1 MRDAAA
7 GTRKWIAVASGGVLV
22 LAAAAVVMLLLQEP
36 GAGSATAQAPAR
48 SEHDLETRQELD
60 RLRADLEFERLAR
73 RALAE
78 EVALLRRAL
87 EADRAGTGRNVA
99 ALPAPEPAVESEP
112 AAADAQAN
120 AAEKPGAAAFDAP
133 ALVTAGLPELDAE
146 RLRER
151 WEAHELEK
159 LELSNLALREGW
171 QRKRLR
177 RERFALEA
185 GLRAELGDEWD
196 AYLYATGKENRL
208 RVNEVLADSAASAAG
223 FQKGDLILSYDRQ
236 RIYNP
241 GELRRTSA
249 ACGVGGYVSV
259 EVIRDGNLD
268 TLRVPCG
275 PLGALVDHVKRP
287 PVAP

>member
-1 MRDAAA
+1 MA
-7 GTRKWIAVASGGVLV
+7 GRGI
-22 LAAAAVVMLLLQEP
+22 LAAAAVVLLLAAAAALVSRDAPSP
-36 GAGSATAQAPAR
+36 GAATPGRAAGDA
-48 SEHDLETRQELD
+48 DAAATRQELE

-87 EADRAGTGRNVA
+87 EADRAGGSERA
-99 ALPAPEPAVESEP
+99 APALEPPAESEP
-112 AAADAQAN
+112 AAAV
-120 AAEKPGAAAFDAP
+120 AETGAGETPGTAGFDAP

-151 WEAHELEK
+151 WEAHQLEK
-159 LELSNLALREGW
+159 LELSNLALREDW

-177 RERFALEA
+177 QETFALEGA
-185 GLRAELGDEWD
+185 LRAELGDEWD

-208 RVNEVLADSAASAAG
+208 RVNDVLADSAASAAG
-223 FQKGDLILSYDRQ
+223 FEKGDLILSYDRQ
-236 RIYNP
+236 RIYHA

-249 ACGVGGYVSV
+249 ACNSGSYVTV

-268 TLRVPCG
+268 TLRVRCG
-275 PLGALVDHVKRP
+275 PLGTLVDHVVRP

>member
-1 MRDAAA
+1 MGDA
-7 GTRKWIAVASGGVLV
+7 TRRWFAIAGGVLLV
-22 LAAAAVVMLLLQEP
+22 LAAAAALLTREP
-36 GAGSATAQAPAR
+36 PSPAAGSPGSAPGEAG
-48 SEHDLETRQELD
+48 SSVTRQEME

-87 EADRAGTGRNVA
+87 EADRAAGSEWA
-99 ALPAPEPAVESEP
+99 AAASARESPAESEP
-112 AAADAQAN
+112 TPAIAEASTG
-120 AAEKPGAAAFDAP
+120 EKPGASGFDAP
-133 ALVTAGLPELDAE
+133 ALVTAGLAELDAQ

-151 WEAHELEK
+151 WEAHQLEK
-159 LELSNLALREGW
+159 LELSNLALREDW
-171 QRKRLR
+171 PRKRLR
-177 RERFALEA
+177 RESFALEGA
-185 GLRAELGDEWD
+185 LRAELGDEWD

-223 FQKGDLILSYDRQ
+223 FEKGDLILSYDRE
-236 RIYNP
+236 RIYDP
-241 GELRRTSA
+241 GELRRNSA
-249 ACGVGGYVSV
+249 ACSTGSYVAV
-259 EVIRDGNLD
+259 EVIRDGNVD

>member
-1 MRDAAA
+1 MRDGTA
-7 GTRKWIAVASGGVLV
+7 GTRRWIAIAGGGLL
-22 LAAAAVVMLLLQEP
+22 LAAAAVVALLVREP
-36 GAGSATAQAPAR
+36 DSRSATPKAAAR
-48 SEHDLETRQELD
+48 AERDASTRQELEQ
-60 RLRADLEFERLAR
+60 LRADLEFERLAR

-87 EADRAGTGRNVA
+87 EADRALAAHEVA
-99 ALPAPEPAVESEP
+99 ARPAAEPDVESKP
-112 AAADAQAN
+112 PLTDAQAS

-171 QRKRLR
+171 RRKRLR
-177 RERFALEA
+177 QERFALEA

-208 RVNEVLADSAASAAG
+208 RLSEVLADSAASSAG
-223 FQKGDLILSYDRQ
+223 FEKGDLILSYNRQ
-236 RIYNP
+236 RIYDP
-241 GELRRTSA
+241 GELRRASA
-249 ACGVGGYVSV
+249 ACGVGAYVAV

-268 TLRVPCG
+268 TLRAPCG